1 MSKIR
6 LNLDINQ
13 LIDHE
18 LCFVLKVKRFDKI
31 NCCYAH
37 LRYKPLKSIETFEK
51 NENAYAFFFII
62 GSNCINEEIILC
74 IKFTKEV

>member
-51 NENAYAFFFII
+51 NENAYAFFFHNWLKLHKRGNYTVHKI
-62 GSNCINEEIILC
+62 
-74 IKFTKEV
+74 